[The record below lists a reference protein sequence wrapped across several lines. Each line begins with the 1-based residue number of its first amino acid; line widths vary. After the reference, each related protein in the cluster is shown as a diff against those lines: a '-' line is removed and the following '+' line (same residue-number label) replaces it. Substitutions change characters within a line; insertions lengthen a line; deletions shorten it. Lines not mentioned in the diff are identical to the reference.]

1 MADEFQSHKSKTQSI
16 TCTVSLCSPPIA
28 PSVTLYIYVRCLC
41 SPLVNGAN
49 IDVGIIDAT
58 TCVDDANGFVV
69 PLVAEIQYRLSFIVL
84 LLMLFM
90 LLLIYL

>member
-1 MADEFQSHKSKTQSI
+1 M
-16 TCTVSLCSPPIA
+16 
-28 PSVTLYIYVRCLC
+28 
-41 SPLVNGAN
+41 VNGAN

-69 PLVAEIQYRLSFIVL
+69 PLVDLAEIQYRLSFIVL